1 VPNTQNKALN
11 KIVNQLRRSW
21 LLQKLAYMFLVSVSV
36 GLATYWV
43 TEWTILPLVVAVL
56 MTVLATWVFSRSK
69 QYKNITANKV
79 LLHLNREFSECEES
93 AELILRP
100 SSTLTTLQQLQK
112 TRIQPQI
119 DRLLSTQ
126 LDLHLPK
133 YSCKPAILLSALV
146 LTTFTLIKV
155 LPSDLLFNAGT
166 TINRVIDAAPQPSK
180 LIQLETK
187 NITIQAPS
195 YTGLPVKHTT
205 DLNIEL
211 IAGSTITWRLRF
223 NTIASLNPQN
233 NMFIVLADKRRISLV
248 KQLDDE
254 YLATATLNQSGIY
267 YVAADEKVLD
277 GIYTIAVT
285 ADTRPTI
292 RFIAP
297 TETITELTKH
307 AVPKIQTTVLI
318 ADDFGLGRVEI
329 MASIASGSGE
339 AVKFRDRIFQFDS
352 KYMLDGKAHFSK
364 NWDLAELGMQPGDE
378 LYFSISAWD
387 NRFPKAQQSRSA
399 SKIIRWLEE
408 EQQGV
413 LVDGLLMDF
422 IPEYFKSQRQVI
434 IETKELIANQA
445 NLTLEQFNRTSRD
458 LGASQN
464 YLKQKYGQ
472 FLGDEFD
479 SGTLQSMEAG
489 PYIRNDIKTGTNP
502 DKAHG
507 KAHDEHKEHTDE
519 ISQQPAAGHEH
530 ASAEH
535 QSEQADKSGYKQ
547 IIQQF
552 GHAHGEADAGNF
564 IKKGL
569 PSPKLLMKRAI
580 ANMWQAELHLLL
592 SEPEL
597 ALPFENKALAF
608 LNRAKKADRI
618 YVKRL
623 GFEPPPVSEKRRYQG
638 DLSDILSYK
647 RDNKTS
653 KKNTPIQSVVSLL
666 NILNQRSKPLFAA
679 AITPEQRNILEQ
691 VKAYF
696 SAQLIVNPKD
706 ITFIATL
713 EKIQQADSFEL
724 KNCKN
729 CIDAL
734 LEKLWQALP
743 APVAAPVAKQLPY
756 SNQNDMLQKYQLF
769 LQQQRLMQSQ
779 SQSQSQSQQHNEVTQ
794 R

>member
-254 YLATATLNQSGIY
+254 YLATATLNRSGIY

-297 TETITELTKH
+297 TETITELAKH
-307 AVPKIQTTVLI
+307 AVPKIQTAVLI

-339 AVKFRDRIFQFDS
+339 AVKFRDQIFQFDS
-352 KYMLDGKAHFSK
+352 KSMLDGKAHFSK
-364 NWDLAELGMQPGDE
+364 SWDLAELGMQPGDE

-387 NRFPKAQQSRSA
+387 NRFPEAQQSRSA

-413 LVDGLLMDF
+413 LVDGLLMSF
-422 IPEYFKSQRQVI
+422 MPEYFKSQRQVI

-445 NLTLEQFNRTSRD
+445 NFTLEQFNRVSRD

-479 SGTLQSMEAG
+479 SGTLKSMEAG
-489 PYIRNDIKTGTNP
+489 PYIRNDIKTGSST
-502 DKAHG
+502 DKAH
-507 KAHDEHKEHTDE
+507 DEHTDE
-519 ISQQPAAGHEH
+519 ISPQQAAGHEH

-580 ANMWQAELHLLL
+580 TSMWQAELHLLL

-597 ALPFENKALAF
+597 ALPFENEALAF

-638 DLSDILSYK
+638 DLSDILSYQ
-647 RDNKTS
+647 RDKKTS
-653 KKNTPIQSVVSLL
+653 KKNTPIQSVISLL
-666 NILNQRSKPLFAA
+666 NILNQRAEPLFAA

-691 VKAYF
+691 VSTYF
-696 SAQLIVNPKD
+696 SAQLTINPKD
-706 ITFIATL
+706 VTFIATL

-724 KNCKN
+724 KNCQD

-743 APVAAPVAKQLPY
+743 TPVAAPVAKQLPY
-756 SNQNDMLQKYQLF
+756 SNQNDMLQKYQFF
-769 LQQQRLMQSQ
+769 LQQQHMQ
-779 SQSQSQSQQHNEVTQ
+779 QQQNKKETQ